1 MAREEIL
8 TPHEASDKYFFLRNV
23 DKMMTAVIEPVM
35 RGIIKELRSRG
46 KEAVIVRESQ
56 SISESGTLQY
66 RHITLILSTDDRKP
80 VYRFSA
86 YPGIGFVADSH
97 NETILVREKRITA
110 AGKRERITG
119 RYRVDEITDDL
130 AEKHIRT
137 FLPGVLKKS

>member
-1 MAREEIL
+1 MARDQIL
-8 TPHEASDKYFFLRNV
+8 TTHQASEKYFFLRNA
-23 DKMMTAVIEPVM
+23 DKMMTTVIEPVM
-35 RGIIKELRSRG
+35 REIIKELRSRG
-46 KEAVIVRESQ
+46 QEAVIFREGQ

-66 RHITLILSTDDRKP
+66 RHITVIFSADNRKP
-80 VYRFSA
+80 AYRFSA
-86 YPGIGFVADSH
+86 YPAIGFVADSH

-119 RYRVDEITDDL
+119 RYRIDEITGDL